1 MNCVEAKQLTNIR
14 AAGADEKVFLTPPR
28 QFSLEEMIPYMMPD
42 EMVEV
47 PPRARTGGRGWLG
60 VGPPATVYVRTQEA
74 VEALAVCLFVCKV

>member
-47 PPRARTGGRGWLG
+47 PPPRRARARACARAGSAG
-60 VGPPATVYVRTQEA
+60 
-74 VEALAVCLFVCKV
+74 

>member
-28 QFSLEEMIPYMMPD
+28 QFSLEEMIPCMMPD

-47 PPRARTGGRGWLG
+47 PPPRRALAHGRARLAGRRTAPSRGSPTHEGTGPEAG
-60 VGPPATVYVRTQEA
+60 GPTS
-74 VEALAVCLFVCKV
+74 